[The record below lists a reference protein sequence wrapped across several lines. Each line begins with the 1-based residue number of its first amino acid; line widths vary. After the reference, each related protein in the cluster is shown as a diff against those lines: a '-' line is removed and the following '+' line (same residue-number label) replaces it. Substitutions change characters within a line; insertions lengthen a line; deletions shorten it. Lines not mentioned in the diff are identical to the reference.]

1 MVMVVMT
8 IMMSPV
14 VGIGGAEQRGREKE
28 AGKDDTNAVA
38 GIGKTLFLL
47 ILGPFLIFSL
57 NFHKGRT

>member
-14 VGIGGAEQRGREKE
+14 VGIGGAEQRGRKKE
-28 AGKDDTNAVA
+28 TGKDDTNAVA

-47 ILGPFLIFSL
+47 LLGPFLISSL
-57 NFHKGRT
+57 NFHRGRT